1 MIIPIG
7 AAKRFV
13 PSKQE
18 WTPAEPQWVP
28 SQRQPQPTENT
39 RRVRLPGGRWV
50 RVPVTQR
57 VGGVGSIGGI
67 SYINPDTYAGELPI
81 DLAAEVN
88 DNIDVQD
95 VVDAIT
101 AAGGKVQTT
110 DNIYGRNVVF
120 FSIDDIDYLT
130 EIENITG
137 VYLVKEPYTTYPWSY
152 TEEEQAV
159 VTVPVVEDEEDG
171 VAAFVRNN
179 IKPILVI
186 SITAVVLYSMYGK
199 GSK

>member
-1 MIIPIG
+1 
-7 AAKRFV
+7 
-13 PSKQE
+13 
-18 WTPAEPQWVP
+18 
-28 SQRQPQPTENT
+28 
-39 RRVRLPGGRWV
+39 
-50 RVPVTQR
+50 VTQR